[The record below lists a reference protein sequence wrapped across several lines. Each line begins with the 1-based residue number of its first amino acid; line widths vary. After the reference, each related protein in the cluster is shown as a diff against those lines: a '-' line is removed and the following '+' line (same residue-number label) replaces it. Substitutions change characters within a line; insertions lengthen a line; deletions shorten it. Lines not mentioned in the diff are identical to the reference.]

1 MPNERVLIFKL
12 DVESE
17 DFKEI
22 SYSGDL
28 PLYKFLNHYRIL
40 LFVDPEHSRIYI
52 WEGNEVTTRMKFLS
66 AQLAPKIR
74 DQYGI
79 DYRITTVD
87 DGDETLDFK
96 GLILKD
102 FVEEDGEK
110 EVNNNQSNSYDS
122 ISHCLIF
129 IRQIKHKYNILLR
142 IKQGFIYAK

>member
-1 MPNERVLIFKL
+1 MPNERFLIFKL

-40 LFVDPEHSRIYI
+40 LFVDHEHSRIYI
-52 WEGNEVTTRMKFLS
+52 WEGSDVTTRMKFLS

-96 GLILKD
+96 GFCALI
-102 FVEEDGEK
+102 EEDDEK
-110 EVNNNQSNSYDS
+110 EVNN
-122 ISHCLIF
+122 I
-129 IRQIKHKYNILLR
+129 
-142 IKQGFIYAK
+142 

>member
-22 SYSGDL
+22 SYKGDFH
-28 PLYKFLNHYRIL
+28 KFLNHYRIL

-52 WEGNEVTTRMKFLS
+52 WEGSDVTTRMKFLS
-66 AQLAPKIR
+66 AQLAPKVR

-79 DYRITTVD
+79 DYSITTVD

-96 GLILKD
+96 GFLAHNTPSK
-102 FVEEDGEK
+102 DGEK
-110 EVNNNQSNSYDS
+110 EVNN
-122 ISHCLIF
+122 I
-129 IRQIKHKYNILLR
+129 
-142 IKQGFIYAK
+142 

>member
-1 MPNERVLIFKL
+1 MPDENNSSENKKFQDSRRKSVLIFKL

-22 SYSGDL
+22 SYKGDI
-28 PLYKFLNHYRIL
+28 PLHEFLNPSRIL

-52 WEGNEVTTRMKFLS
+52 WEGSNVTVRMKFLS

-79 DYRITTVD
+79 DYSITTVD

-96 GLILKD
+96 GFLFI
-102 FVEEDGEK
+102 EEDDEK
-110 EVNNNQSNSYDS
+110 EVNN
-122 ISHCLIF
+122 I
-129 IRQIKHKYNILLR
+129 
-142 IKQGFIYAK
+142 